1 MARTDDDDWDITESV
16 GATALGVAMARAA
29 ESRSERPL
37 FIDQYAQWFIDAA
50 TAAGWQ
56 YPFGSSTGLAAALPD
71 LDPAVAEQMQRRIQ
85 SIWGYAASR
94 TKHFDD
100 FFIAAGAAGIRQ
112 VVILAAGLDAR
123 AWRLP
128 WVSGTVIYE
137 IDQPRVLEFKAET
150 LRAHRAQPAARGPAA
165 PTIKAVPIDL
175 RQDWPTAL
183 RQAGFDA
190 TQPTAWL
197 AEGLLPYL
205 PAAAQDLLFDRV
217 QELSATDSRIAVEAF
232 GPEYFDEDYQRRRRE
247 SMQEMRAAMSSAGRE
262 MSDVADLFFNEP
274 HADVA
279 DWLRDHG
286 WEVST
291 DTSAELLTRHKP
303 ELSQDPQNPGS
314 LFVEGRRL
322 SGA

>member
-29 ESRSERPL
+29 ETRSDCPL
-37 FIDQYAQWFIDAA
+37 FVDRYAQLFIDAA
-50 TAAGWQ
+50 AASGWQ
-56 YPFGSSTGLAAALPD
+56 SPFSSPESATLPD
-71 LDPAVAEQMQRRIQ
+71 VDPAIAEQIQRRVK

-128 WVSGTVIYE
+128 WVSDTVIYE
-137 IDQPRVLEFKAET
+137 IDQPKVLEFKAET
-150 LRAHRAQPAARGPAA
+150 LRAHGAVPAADDPAA
-165 PTIKAVPIDL
+165 PTTKAVPIDL

-190 TQPTAWL
+190 AQPTAWL

-205 PAAAQDLLFDRV
+205 PAAAQNLLFDRV
-217 QELSATDSRIAVEAF
+217 QELSAVDSRIAVEVF
-232 GPEYFDEDYQRRRRE
+232 GAEYFDEDYQRRRRE
-247 SMQEMRAAMSSAGRE
+247 NMQEMRAVMAKAGRE
-262 MSDVADLFFNEP
+262 MADVTDLFFNEP

-279 DWLRDHG
+279 EWLRDHG
-286 WEVST
+286 WEVRS

-303 ELSQDPQNPGS
+303 ELPQDVQNPSS
-314 LFVEGRRL
+314 LFVEGRRVRL
-322 SGA
+322 

>member
-29 ESRSERPL
+29 ETRSEIPL
-37 FIDQYAQWFIDAA
+37 FIDPYAQWFIDAA
-50 TAAGWQ
+50 TASGWQ
-56 YPFGSSTGLAAALPD
+56 SPFGSTALAELPD
-71 LDPAVAEQMQRRIQ
+71 LDPGVAEQMQRRAQI
-85 SIWGYAASR
+85 IWGYAASR

-128 WVSGTVIYE
+128 WVSDTVVFE
-137 IDQPRVLEFKAET
+137 IDQPKVLQFKAET
-150 LRAHRAQPAARGPAA
+150 LRAHGAQPAARDV
-165 PTIKAVPIDL
+165 AVPIDL

-183 RQAGFDA
+183 RENGFDA
-190 TQPTAWL
+190 SVPTAWL

-205 PAAAQDLLFDRV
+205 PSAAQDLLFDRI

-232 GPEYFDEDYQRRRRE
+232 GPEYFDEDFQRRRRE
-247 SMQEMRAAMSSAGRE
+247 NMQEMRTAMAKTGRE
-262 MSDVADLFFNEP
+262 VADVADLFFNEP

-279 DWLRDHG
+279 EWLGDHG
-286 WEVST
+286 WEVSS
-291 DTSAELLTRHKP
+291 DTSAELMARHKP
-303 ELSQDPQNPGS
+303 ALPQDTQTPGS

-322 SGA
+322 TGSSNSMRL